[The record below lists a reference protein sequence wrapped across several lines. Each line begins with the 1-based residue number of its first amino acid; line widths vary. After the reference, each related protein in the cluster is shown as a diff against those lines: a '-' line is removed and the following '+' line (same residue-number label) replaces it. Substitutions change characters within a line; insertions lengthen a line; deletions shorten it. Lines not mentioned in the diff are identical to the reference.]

1 MAKPRRHGV
10 EQGLQGPMT
19 ISPNTESEAGEAAL
33 DRELKALIADVL
45 GLDPAQAAAFDR
57 ESGLFG
63 HLPELDSMAV
73 AGLLTEMEDR
83 LGIVIED
90 DDVDGEMLETYGGLL
105 AFARAKL
112 DPR

>member
-1 MAKPRRHGV
+1 MTTVPNI
-10 EQGLQGPMT
+10 EQSDADT
-19 ISPNTESEAGEAAL
+19 AL
-33 DRELKALIADVL
+33 ENELKGLIADVL
-45 GLDPAQAAAFDR
+45 GLDPAQAAAFGAD
-57 ESGLFG
+57 SGLFG

-90 DDVDGEMLETYGGLL
+90 DDVDGEMLETFGGLL

-112 DPR
+112 AHR

>member
-1 MAKPRRHGV
+1 
-10 EQGLQGPMT
+10 MT
-19 ISPNTESEAGEAAL
+19 TVPNIDQSAANTAL
-33 DRELKALIADVL
+33 ENELKGLIADVL
-45 GLDPAQAAAFDR
+45 GLDPAQAAAFGP

-83 LGIVIED
+83 FGIVIED
-90 DDVDGEMLETYGGLL
+90 DDVDGEMLETFGGLL